1 MCIYEFRSIRFVC
14 LFWHGQFGMSI
25 LTTPFT
31 LWNVAIVS
39 IFVFNTKRATQ
50 TINSKSGLITLMS
63 VNNSNGVCNC
73 EAGAIRTSGKEYF
86 YTILLATN
94 IEISSIFHQIA
105 TRFRRNVKNEHH
117 LPCDKMQLMAP
128 HRILN
133 IYTHTH
139 FYRCL
144 LSTWAPTLLF
154 IFPKHFSQSQHLYT
168 IMSHWNLIRIIHVQL
183 SERNVSTFQNVSSH
197 FREHRANVCV

>member
-133 IYTHTH
+133 IYTHT
-139 FYRCL
+139 F
-144 LSTWAPTLLF
+144 LSLSALNMSPDTIFHISETFFSKSTLIYDNVTLKFDSYHPCAVKWTKRIDVSKCF
-154 IFPKHFSQSQHLYT
+154 I
-168 IMSHWNLIRIIHVQL
+168 
-183 SERNVSTFQNVSSH
+183 TFQ
-197 FREHRANVCV
+197 RA